1 MKKNTKKTDNV
12 FDDLGFSSA
21 EASNLKLRSQLML
34 AIKRYIKENK
44 LTIAEAAKIMAV
56 DQPRINKLLNGQIE
70 LFTIDKLVTMLEHA
84 GIHVSLNLAA

>member
-44 LTIAEAAKIMAV
+44 LTQAEAAKIMAV